1 MGNVILKASI
11 KAFLSRIIKVD
22 SRYRAHVGDVL
33 INRSGTTEKS
43 PTCPNCKSWIRH
55 WEVLSDEVRPTAGNC
70 PICGCSGL
78 TEKGERAQIFGCHV
92 TIKDGDDAKVYIAPL
107 CQCCNN
113 KAIGTEMTL
122 KRDITLV
129 KASVAETCAKLK

>member
-1 MGNVILKASI
+1 MNDNEIEVWMKAIDNINVKESSCHGVSAG
-11 KAFLSRIIKVD
+11 A
-22 SRYRAHVGDVL
+22 VL

-43 PTCPNCKSWIRH
+43 PTCPNCKSWIHH

-78 TEKGERAQIFGCHV
+78 TEKGEKAQIFGCHV

-129 KASVAETCAKLK
+129 KANVAETCAKLK